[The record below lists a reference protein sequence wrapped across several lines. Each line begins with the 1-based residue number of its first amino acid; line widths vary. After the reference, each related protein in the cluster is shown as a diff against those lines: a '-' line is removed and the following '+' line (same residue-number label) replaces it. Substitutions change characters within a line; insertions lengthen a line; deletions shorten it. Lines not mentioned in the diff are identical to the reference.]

1 MSVSITI
8 DLSDQDLEHFHDAMK
23 AAKSTAAAKSEQEV
37 VEAAGKLLLEAQKA
51 KVPDFISER
60 LVKLDALIAMV
71 RDEGWAL
78 GEEDRKR
85 VLSALVY
92 FADPT
97 DVIPDHVP
105 VLGFLDDAIMI
116 ELCVRELRHEIEAYD
131 DFCDY
136 RQNEAVRRGE
146 EPAKVARAEWL
157 VGRREE
163 LQDRMHR
170 RRERD
175 YGTGYGRSSGWGSGK
190 NYSGGWRPGMMQVR

>member
-1 MSVSITI
+1 MTVSLSIE
-8 DLSDQDLEHFHDAMK
+8 LSDQDLEFFTN
-23 AAKSTAAAKSEQEV
+23 AAENAKKTAADRKPEDIIA
-37 VEAAGKLLLEAQKA
+37 AAGKLLTEASKI
-51 KVPDFISER
+51 KVPDFIGER
-60 LVKLDALIAMV
+60 LTKLDAMIAMV
-71 RDEGWAL
+71 SDDGWGL
-78 GEEDRKR
+78 PDEDRNR

-92 FADPT
+92 FADPS
-97 DVIPDHVP
+97 DVIPDNVP

-146 EPAKVARAEWL
+146 DPAKVARAEWL

-175 YGTGYGRSSGWGSGK
+175 YGTGYGRSSGWASGK
-190 NYSGGWRPGMMQVR
+190 SYHGGWRPGMMQVR